1 MTLMPKYQMNQ
12 FNHGVPDPL
21 KKDQE
26 VLYQTRDQCPKISRE
41 VTAGIIEKETTVQT
55 FLMML

>member
-1 MTLMPKYQMNQ
+1 MPKYQMNQ

-26 VLYQTRDQCPKISRE
+26 VLYQTRVKCPKISRE
-41 VTAGIIEKETTVQT
+41 VAAGIIEKETTVQT